1 MYPRKGLRVFSN
13 ALTWLIFCLGLFTWI
28 INPNK
33 RAFILSSKISKKYN
47 IISALAA
54 FVVWGGWAYYIN
66 DTGTE
71 NVRVISAATQGVSSL
86 IITLA
91 LVKLVSLIFNRLP
104 RKILSVFIASV
115 ISVTCS
121 GSCLIAVHYLIGT
134 PEIVSTVSPPLLVA
148 FSFCLFTAYKL
159 HSDPM
164 NA

>member
-1 MYPRKGLRVFSN
+1 
-13 ALTWLIFCLGLFTWI
+13 
-28 INPNK
+28 
-33 RAFILSSKISKKYN
+33 LSSKISKRYN
-47 IISALAA
+47 IVSALAA

-66 DTGTE
+66 DTGSE
-71 NVRVISAATQGVSSL
+71 NVRFISALTQGVSSL

-91 LVKLVSLIFNRLP
+91 LVKLVSFIFNRLP
-104 RKILSVFIASV
+104 RKILSVFIASI

-134 PEIVSTVSPPLLVA
+134 PEIFNTVSPPLLVA

-159 HSDPM
+159 HSDTI

>member
-1 MYPRKGLRVFSN
+1 ML
-13 ALTWLIFCLGLFTWI
+13 CLGLFAWV
-28 INPNK
+28 INLNK
-33 RAFILSSKISKKYN
+33 WAFILSLKISKKYN
-47 IISALAA
+47 IISALSA
-54 FVVWGGWAYYIN
+54 FVFWGGWAYYIN

-104 RKILSVFIASV
+104 RKILSVFIASI

-148 FSFCLFTAYKL
+148 FLFCLFTAYKL
-159 HSDPM
+159 HSDTI

>member
-1 MYPRKGLRVFSN
+1 MYPRKGFRVFSN
-13 ALTWLIFCLGLFTWI
+13 VLTWLMFCLGLFTWI
-28 INPNK
+28 INLNK
-33 RAFILSSKISKKYN
+33 QDFILSSKISKKYN

-71 NVRVISAATQGVSSL
+71 NVRAISAATQGISSL

-104 RKILSVFIASV
+104 RKITSVFIAS
-115 ISVTCS
+115 ILSVTCS

-134 PEIVSTVSPPLLVA
+134 PEIVGTVSPPLLVA
-148 FSFCLFTAYKL
+148 FLFCLFTAYKL
-159 HSDPM
+159 HSDPV